1 MRGYI
6 EEWLE
11 RQLKQAADERQQA
24 VASIP
29 AAMENILETAV
40 IGDINEMTVARK

>member
-11 RQLKQAADERQQA
+11 RQLKHAVDERQQA
-24 VASIP
+24 IASIP
-29 AAMENILETAV
+29 AALEDILETAV
-40 IGDINEMTVARK
+40 VGDINEMTATNK